1 MGITCK
7 QFGKMRGIMKKVDNQ
22 IDAGKAIKREKKK
35 KNTRKR
41 INKIGQPVK
50 VWRPKQTVLDTLT
63 IGISYSQYIL

>member
-22 IDAGKAIKREKKK
+22 IEAGKAIKRE